1 MPSEL
6 SRQDEARALLKQLN
20 WSQEKAAEY
29 LDISV
34 RAFQQYLAPDG
45 SQNSRKMPGWVLSRL
60 EEAAME
66 KS

>member
-1 MPSEL
+1 MKTEL
-6 SRQDEARALLKQLN
+6 NRQDEARALLKQLG

-45 SQNSRKMPGWVLSRL
+45 STIN
-60 EEAAME
+60 
-66 KS
+66 